1 MGKCMMLKITGV
13 ISMSNFESMNQL
25 PADVK
30 ILIVNAQELVD
41 KTKVAMKEKRTEV
54 DLTGKYQLRDDCKA
68 IEKIIKKF
76 AAGKAA
82 EKDVKELELAVIRL
96 KTTAGALVGV
106 K

>member
-1 MGKCMMLKITGV
+1 
-13 ISMSNFESMNQL
+13 MSEVNNMNQL

-41 KTKVAMKEKRTEV
+41 KTKIAMKEKRTEV
-54 DLTGKYQLRDDCKA
+54 DLTGKFQLRDDCKA

-76 AAGKAA
+76 SAGKAA